1 MHDFVLAY
9 KVGFYPYN
17 EKPPGTLVDFYW
29 NLKPPDSL
37 GVKFRFTDERRTPPM
52 LKYRCCLNKYKKHRR
67 CLS

>member
-29 NLKPPDSL
+29 KNI
-37 GVKFRFTDERRTPPM
+37 
-52 LKYRCCLNKYKKHRR
+52 KKAMIT
-67 CLS
+67 LL